1 MRRRPENLI
10 WVMPAEG
17 IVGPTKG
24 QPVVVF
30 AGGRPPHPRAVERVP
45 GGAYVIAADSG
56 LDHARAHDVRVDLVV
71 GDLDS
76 VSDVG
81 IAAAIADGVTIET
94 YPRDK
99 DETDLAIALEAARRT
114 GARDVILISGDGG
127 RLDHLLTGL
136 LLLGA
141 DDLTETA
148 IDAWI
153 GAARVRVLREGGE
166 LDLDGRLGALV
177 TLVPVGG
184 PAIGVRTEGL
194 RFPLYGETLEAGTT
208 RGVSNEIDGPVAK
221 VSLTKGTLL
230 VIQPEALS

>member
-1 MRRRPENLI
+1 
-10 WVMPAEG
+10 
-17 IVGPTKG
+17 
-24 QPVVVF
+24 
-30 AGGRPPHPRAVERVP
+30 VP

-56 LDHARAHDVRVDLVV
+56 LDHARAHDIKVDLVV

-76 VSDVG
+76 VSDSG

-99 DETDLAIALEAARRT
+99 DETDLAIALEAAHRT

-136 LLLGA
+136 LLLAA
-141 DDLTETA
+141 DDVAAIA
-148 IDAWI
+148 IDAWV
-153 GAARVRVLREGGE
+153 GEARVRVVRDGGE
-166 LDLDGRLGALV
+166 VDVEGRPGELV

-194 RFPLYGETLEAGTT
+194 RFPLFGETLDAGTT
-208 RGVSNEIDGPVAK
+208 RGVSNEVDGPVAK